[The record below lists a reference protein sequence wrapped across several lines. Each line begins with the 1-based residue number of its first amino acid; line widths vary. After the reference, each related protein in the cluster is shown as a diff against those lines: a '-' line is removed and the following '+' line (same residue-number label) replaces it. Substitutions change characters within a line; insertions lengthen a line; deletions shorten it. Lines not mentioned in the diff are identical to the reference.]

1 MVKLGNQSDLKMVET
16 QGLPGYTILYTPHIQ
31 LTPEHWWLGDDPF
44 LLGFGPFLGAMFV
57 SGRYHSNYCTTI
69 PGLFPK
75 KHALVNKQSAINKSA
90 MWRCTFQCS
99 MFVHQKRTQTKPK
112 SCLGLLSIS
121 NFLNQPKQ
129 PWKVGQISCLYQI
142 HDK

>member
-57 SGRYHSNYCTTI
+57 SGKVSLKLLHHYSRT
-69 PGLFPK
+69 LPK
-75 KHALVNKQSAINKSA
+75 KTRSGEQTECNQQICHVKMYI
-90 MWRCTFQCS
+90 S
-99 MFVHQKRTQTKPK
+99 MFHVRSPKANTNKTKE
-112 SCLGLLSIS
+112 LFRFTFHFQLS
-121 NFLNQPKQ
+121 
-129 PWKVGQISCLYQI
+129 
-142 HDK
+142 